1 MGVAAAALLAEVL
14 TPDEWADLDEDVSG
28 ELVDGVLTEE
38 ERPDNTHET
47 VVVWLAF
54 AFHTWLGKRGFVF
67 GSEAKYGVRAA
78 RGRKPDVS
86 VFLPGGTVPPRRG
99 LNRLPPDIV
108 VEVVSPSPKDGRRD
122 RIEKPEDYAA
132 FGVRWYWIVDP
143 GLRTLE
149 IFELG
154 ADGRYVSALG
164 ATDGTVTTPG
174 CDGLTLD
181 LSDLWSEIDRLNA
194 EEGEGE
200 AST

>member
-1 MGVAAAALLAEVL
+1 MGVAAVALPAEVL
-14 TPDEWADLDEDVSG
+14 TPDEWAELDEDVSG
-28 ELVDGVLTEE
+28 ELVDGILTEE
-38 ERPDNTHET
+38 ERPDNTHEA

-54 AFHTWLGKRGFVF
+54 AFQAWLGKRGFVF
-67 GSEAKYGVRAA
+67 GSGAKYGVRPA

-86 VFLPGGTVPPRRG
+86 VFLPGGTVPPQRG
-99 LNRLPPDIV
+99 LNRRPPDIV
-108 VEVVSPSPKDGRRD
+108 VEVVSPSLKDGRRD

-164 ATDGTVTTPG
+164 ATEGTVTIPG

-181 LSDLWSEIDRLNA
+181 LSDLWSEIDRLDDREA
-194 EEGEGE
+194 EGE